1 VRNLRSDLVVPVD
14 ELEVPSKGSR
24 TLRLLPMLLPAV
36 IFLGVLAFG
45 LLRSAP
51 DTGAGSEAPQFDL
64 PKLDGEGRISSS
76 DLRGGPVV
84 LNFWGSWC
92 APCREEAPLLE
103 RAWRE
108 YRGDG
113 VVFLGVNIKDAESD
127 ARKFVEEFDMTYP
140 VVRDTDLD
148 LASDLGVYGLPET
161 FFIDDEW
168 RLLATST
175 AQQIGEEGNT
185 VVLGAISEEQLR
197 SNVEILIRR
206 AAGNKGGAEP

>member
-1 VRNLRSDLVVPVD
+1 MLPVD
-14 ELEVPSKGSR
+14 ELAVARKGSR
-24 TLRLLPMLLPAV
+24 TRRLLLMLVPAV

-51 DTGAGSEAPQFDL
+51 NTGAGSKAPEFDL
-64 PKLDGEGRISSS
+64 PKLIGEGRISGS
-76 DLRGGPVV
+76 DLSGRPVV
-84 LNFWGSWC
+84 LNFWASWC

-113 VVFLGVNIKDAESD
+113 ITFLGVNIKDTESD
-127 ARKFVEEFDMTYP
+127 ARKFIEEFDITYP
-140 VVRDTDLD
+140 TVRDTNLELATDLE
-148 LASDLGVYGLPET
+148 VYGLPET

-168 RLLATST
+168 RLLATSPT
-175 AQQIGEEGNT
+175 RQIGEEANT

-206 AAGNKGGAEP
+206 AATESEDL

>member
-1 VRNLRSDLVVPVD
+1 VRNLRSDLV
-14 ELEVPSKGSR
+14 
-24 TLRLLPMLLPAV
+24 
-36 IFLGVLAFG
+36 
-45 LLRSAP
+45 
-51 DTGAGSEAPQFDL
+51 
-64 PKLDGEGRISSS
+64 
-76 DLRGGPVV
+76 
-84 LNFWGSWC
+84 
-92 APCREEAPLLE
+92 
-103 RAWRE
+103 
-108 YRGDG
+108 
-113 VVFLGVNIKDAESD
+113 D

-206 AAGNKGGAEP
+206 AAGNKGGADP